1 MLIVAAAAAFAAAP
15 VIVAVFVLLLSVS
28 QSQPMA
34 CRSVGQL
41 FCTRSTFALSK
52 CFDTHFDCS
61 LTLSRTQIHTSFR
74 NRTHPLRRYRQQSNI
89 ESFDIRIHTH
99 IHQRANDISCVYFH
113 NFTCVIQKIQVK
125 RLKTRKK
132 YLICVFSFS
141 LYLLVPACCTSKQR

>member
-1 MLIVAAAAAFAAAP
+1 MLIVAAAAAVAAP
-15 VIVAVFVLLLSVS
+15 VIVAVFVLLLLVS

-61 LTLSRTQIHTSFR
+61 LTLSVSV
-74 NRTHPLRRYRQQSNI
+74 THKYTLRFGI
-89 ESFDIRIHTH
+89 ERIHYEDIDNKVTSKHSTYAHTH
-99 IHQRANDISCVYFH
+99 THYQRVNDISCVYFH

-125 RLKTRKK
+125 RTKKRKK
-132 YLICVFSFS
+132 
-141 LYLLVPACCTSKQR
+141 